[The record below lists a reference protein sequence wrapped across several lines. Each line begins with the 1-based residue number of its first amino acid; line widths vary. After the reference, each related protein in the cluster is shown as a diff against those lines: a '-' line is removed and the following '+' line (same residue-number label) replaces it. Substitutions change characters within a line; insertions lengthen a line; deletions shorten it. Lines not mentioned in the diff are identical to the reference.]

1 MPRAIKPKTGHGRTA
16 VKIPFSDK
24 TIQAA
29 AKRLICGDWP
39 KTFTDAELT
48 GFLEKVT
55 MTYAGCFFD
64 GTRPNEPEKKA
75 ALKHLKNS
83 AEKLMKAARNFYLC
97 LDELDIDTRKY
108 FTIQGLETA
117 EQSAQLLH
125 GQACVAMNDL
135 KNRLDRAGRPAKAL
149 QSEVALAVIN
159 ELDEKFPDRLVR
171 SEPFIGHGG
180 IRVEYAR
187 YDGRCLEFARTLM
200 QQAFPRMKDGAIRK
214 TIETALNQKFNF

>member
-1 MPRAIKPKTGHGRTA
+1 MPRAIKPKIGHGRTA

-29 AKRLICGDWP
+29 AKRLICEDWP
-39 KTFTDAELT
+39 ITFTDAELT
-48 GFLEKVT
+48 GFLEKLT

-108 FTIQGLETA
+108 FTIQGVETA

-135 KNRLDRAGRPAKAL
+135 KNRLDRAGRPVKAL
-149 QSEVALAVIN
+149 QSEVARAIIN
-159 ELDEKFPDRLVR
+159 EIDAKFPKRLVQ
-171 SEPFIGHGG
+171 SEPSIQRG
-180 IRVEYAR
+180 IHIEYAR
-187 YDGRCLEFARTLM
+187 YDSRCLDFTQTLIK
-200 QQAFPRMKDGAIRK
+200 QAFPRMKDGAIRK
-214 TIETALNQKFNF
+214 TIETVLNQKFNF

>member
-1 MPRAIKPKTGHGRTA
+1 MPRPIKPKTGHGRVA
-16 VKIPFSDK
+16 IDIPFQNEA
-24 TIQAA
+24 IQAA
-29 AKRLICGDWP
+29 AQRLICEGWP
-39 KTFTDAELT
+39 ETFTNAELT
-48 GFLEKVT
+48 GFCEKLSI
-55 MTYAGCFFD
+55 TYVGCFFD

-149 QSEVALAVIN
+149 QSEVAQAVIN
-159 ELDEKFPDRLVR
+159 EIHAKFPTRLVQSKPVIQR
-171 SEPFIGHGG
+171 G
-180 IRVEYAR
+180 IRLEYAK
-187 YDGRCLEFARTLM
+187 YDSRCLDFAQTIM
-200 QQAFPRMKDGAIRK
+200 KQSFPRMKDGSIRK
-214 TIETALNQKFNF
+214 IIEAALNQKFNF